1 AEAARG
7 ATAADL
13 AVVRV
18 VERGGF
24 VVRAVAGPGFL
35 AAELEGSRL
44 EGDPPDEE
52 VDELERLPAGAPAGA
67 RPAHA
72 EAGLSL
78 PVRIDG
84 TVAASLELLR
94 GGRPFGVDDREAAW
108 VACAQIGLVLRGFAV
123 PGGVAA
129 PWAALELVAEAL
141 AAGVDEARIGERV
154 ARL

>member
-1 AEAARG
+1 ETTQADALQVVAEAARG

-18 VERGGF
+18 VERGGL

-44 EGDPPDEE
+44 EGDPPDDE
-52 VDELERLPAGAPAGA
+52 VDEIERLPAGAQAVA
-67 RPAHA
+67 RRANA
-72 EAGLSL
+72 DAVLSL

-84 TVAASLELLR
+84 SLAASLELLR
-94 GGRPFGVDDREAAW
+94 GGRPFGVDEREAAW

-123 PGGVAA
+123 PGRVGA
-129 PWAALELVAEAL
+129 PWAALELVAEA
-141 AAGVDEARIGERV
+141 
-154 ARL
+154 